1 MFREINFKHPSKLQD
16 VLLEA
21 SKLELDLVRDEG
33 DESELENSRL
43 FYDVNDEEQITNI
56 RTYSNRNIDRAFEET
71 NQKNFEDLHR
81 QLKYKGYEFV
91 EDSTDS
97 NSKTY

>member
-1 MFREINFKHPSKLQD
+1 MFREINFKRPPELQK

-43 FYDVNDEEQITNI
+43 FYDVNDEGQMTNI
-56 RTYSNRNIDRAFEET
+56 RTYSNKNIDRAFEEA
-71 NQKNFEDLHR
+71 NQKNFEDFYK
-81 QLKYKGYEFV
+81 QLKYNGYEFA
-91 EDSTDS
+91 EDSSDS
-97 NSKTY
+97 NTKTY